1 MNLCAVKC
9 CCDFCCVIFL
19 YSCYL
24 IGKVTLLIVMLV
36 YAQNDYSKNWG
47 DWDSAK
53 CPGLD
58 KATLAWLIINYS
70 MLGATAVYIVFFI
83 AIAFCECDY
92 DFDDYELKY

>member
-1 MNLCAVKC
+1 MLWFLL
-9 CCDFCCVIFL
+9 CDFSLFL
-19 YSCYL
+19 LFNRKSHSF
-24 IGKVTLLIVMLV
+24 
-36 YAQNDYSKNWG
+36 NSHDYSRNWG

-53 CPGLD
+53 CPGLG